1 MQVDQTNLWDNV
13 TRNVNR
19 DNSDKAIAAYQAH
32 MPESSSVFGAKQEH
46 LDRTAG
52 ISDKGSIDMAT
63 YQNPAKQE
71 EPKTVARQI
80 MQQGQ
85 QSADERKNEIAVVA
99 NTTSPEDAEK
109 LAEDGFSMTDSDS
122 RTIITVTDKIKAVL
136 AKAGV
141 DISGFGDGLNN
152 DLPFFHVTEKGE
164 QILSSIEPTP

>member
-46 LDRTAG
+46 FDRTAG

-85 QSADERKNEIAVVA
+85 QSAGERKKRDCSCCQYHFPGGCRK
-99 NTTSPEDAEK
+99 TCGGWFLHDR
-109 LAEDGFSMTDSDS
+109 F
-122 RTIITVTDKIKAVL
+122 
-136 AKAGV
+136 
-141 DISGFGDGLNN
+141 
-152 DLPFFHVTEKGE
+152 
-164 QILSSIEPTP
+164 